1 MTSENLIEV
10 QDLSFYRGDKCILSN
25 INLSIPRGKI
35 TAIMGPSGCG
45 KTTLLSLLGGL
56 LKPQSGNVLYNG
68 VVLNQLK
75 RQALYEL
82 RKEIGVLFQSGA
94 LFTDLSVYENVAF
107 PIREHANLP
116 ESMVRNIVGVLMAV
130 GSERK
135 PESWVA
141 ELLEA
146 KDRSKA
152 AETAP
157 PYGLYLTEVS
167 YPSHYEIP
175 EMTSTNPLLVNFQTI
190 NNSVDS

>member
-1 MTSENLIEV
+1 MHSAAQHLLGENDFSSFRSSECQSSTPMRRVDAIKV
-10 QDLSFYRGDKCILSN
+10 SRYQDWIFID
-25 INLSIPRGKI
+25 I
-35 TAIMGPSGCG
+35 TA
-45 KTTLLSLLGGL
+45 
-56 LKPQSGNVLYNG
+56 N
-68 VVLNQLK
+68 
-75 RQALYEL
+75 
-82 RKEIGVLFQSGA
+82 
-94 LFTDLSVYENVAF
+94 AF
-107 PIREHANLP
+107 LHH
-116 ESMVRNIVGVLMAV
+116 MVRNIVGVLMAV